1 MQSLFSKLFKYRERE
16 NRSPEEDYMTELI
29 AYIFQH
35 HKSILVSFLKE
46 CNILQDGEKVECSG
60 VSTQYVLGNSDS
72 RPDIVIKLTKG
83 NKQQSVIFIENKINA
98 EEGPNQLHRYFT
110 YLSKIK
116 KKSASSCHLVYVTK
130 HYDSKE
136 DLDFLSSTKNEVSF
150 FQLRWWQIYQLL
162 KPYEEVEII
171 KEVLKFMKERGLSM
185 SRKFNSSDISTLM
198 NMNRVKEMIQESL
211 SGKVEEMFYKISGV
225 RYNMPSAD
233 SQLRTTGRYIYMANQ
248 MDWFWM
254 GIGYWFAGRV
264 IDAKY
269 PDIGVIVSVK
279 PYHAERDLITNAI
292 SEYAINNTLW
302 ESFALN
308 NKDEWAGMRK
318 KLSLKEIMSTEDHLT
333 EIQEWYIDAL
343 NDLQIFKE
351 NNPELPWKVKKTLG
365 GGSR

>member
-1 MQSLFSKLFKYRERE
+1 MGGISMESLFSKLFRYRQRE
-16 NRSPEEDYMTELI
+16 NRSPEEDYITELI
-29 AYIFQH
+29 AYIFQNQ
-35 HKSILVSFLKE
+35 KGILTSFLKE
-46 CNILQDGEKVECSG
+46 CNILQDGDKIECAR
-60 VSTQYVLGNSDS
+60 VSTQYVLDHSEC

-83 NKQQSVIFIENKINA
+83 NKKQSIIFIENKINA

-116 KKSASSCHLVYVTK
+116 QKNIRSRHLAYITK
-130 HYDSKE
+130 NYDSKD
-136 DLDFLSSTKNEVSF
+136 DLDFLSNNNDEVSF
-150 FQLRWWQIYQLL
+150 SQLRWWQIYQLL
-162 KPYEEVEII
+162 KPYEEIEMI
-171 KEVLKFMKERGLSM
+171 KETLKFMKERGLSM
-185 SRKFNSSDISTLM
+185 SRKFNSSDINTLM
-198 NMNRVKEMIQESL
+198 NMNRAKEMIQESL
-211 SGKVEEMFYKISGV
+211 SGKVEEVFYKIGGV

-248 MDWFWM
+248 EDWFWI
-254 GIGYWFAGRV
+254 GIGYWFAGRL

-269 PDIGVIVSVK
+269 PDIGVVVGVK

-308 NKDEWAGMRK
+308 SEDEWR
-318 KLSLKEIMSTEDHLT
+318 KLSIKEIMSSEDHLS

-351 NNPELPWKVKKTLG
+351 NNPELPWKA
-365 GGSR
+365 